1 MIKEELN
8 KQLFDKIPQNA
19 TVAIF
24 GACSVGGNILKDL
37 LLKRKDVKTICF
49 IDNKKQG
56 EFLDLPIYGL
66 KEFLDKNLNVN
77 LVIVASL
84 SAQDIVNDILDIYN
98 INYIPISR
106 FIFDYYEENHVLLN
120 DKNYDNVVK
129 ILESSE
135 DKELYSILFKARRN
149 ITSIEKIK
157 EYFESKY
164 RNINGGVSILKNQY
178 LEYINKDKIKIILN
192 FGFHQGTNDIAFKR
206 LIPNLEQTYAFE
218 PVYDFCK
225 NEFVEQFIKNNNIKI
240 IQKAVG
246 DKIGN
251 AEFFVGTREWHGSS
265 YADFTGRTFHKDKF
279 KKITVDVTTIDVFC
293 KENNIR
299 PDFIKM
305 DVEGAELFALKGG
318 IETIKKVRPQLA
330 ISIYHTES
338 DFVNIPIYLYENLE
352 NYVYKLGHYSPR
364 VTETVIY
371 AIPKELL

>member
-149 ITSIEKIK
+149 ITSIEKVK

>member
-149 ITSIEKIK
+149 ITSIEKVK

-318 IETIKKVRPQLA
+318 IEIIKKTRPQLA

>member
-66 KEFLDKNLNVN
+66 KEFLDKNLNVD
-77 LVIVASL
+77 LVIVASI
-84 SAQDIVNDILDIYN
+84 SAQHIVNNFLGIYDIKYL
-98 INYIPISR
+98 PISN
-106 FIFDYYEENHVLLN
+106 FILGYYEGNYTFLN
-120 DKNYDNVVK
+120 DNNLNKVIKIFIDDEDK
-129 ILESSE
+129 ILYEN
-135 DKELYSILFKARRN
+135 LFKIRQNFLSQEIIAKYNDEKYFKNLKVR
-149 ITSIEKIK
+149 TSI
-157 EYFESKY
+157 
-164 RNINGGVSILKNQY
+164 KNQY
-178 LEYINKDKIKIILN
+178 LDYINKEKIKTIIDLGYHCGGN
-192 FGFHQGTNDIAFKR
+192 EVAFCK
-206 LIPNLEQTYAFE
+206 LLPNYEHIYAFE
-218 PVYDFCK
+218 PQYEICRNVFYENFLK
-225 NEFVEQFIKNNNIKI
+225 NEKITLIK
-240 IQKAVG
+240 KAVC
-246 DKIGN
+246 DKIGQI
-251 AEFFVGTREWHGSS
+251 EFFISTSASHGSS
-265 YADFTGRTFHKDKF
+265 SIFFNDKF
-279 KKITVDVTTIDVFC
+279 KKIIVDAVTLNDFC
-293 KENNIR
+293 NENNVY

-305 DVEGAELFALKGG
+305 DIEGAELLALKGG

-364 VTETVIY
+364 VAETVIY